1 VAALFDSH
9 CHLYAEQFHEDL
21 NTVIDRAIER
31 NVKQIL
37 LPGENFST
45 SLQALQLCA
54 NRTNIE
60 FFVAA
65 GIHPH
70 YASSSKE
77 DFIHLNELFKH
88 GKVVA
93 IGEIGLDY
101 YWMRSEKEMQ
111 IEIFRKCLEL
121 ALELEKPIVMHNR
134 EATDDFLLIL
144 NEWVEQIPAQTYL
157 KTHPGVLHSYNGD
170 PRIMDFALKN
180 HFYLG
185 ISGPITFKNA
195 MTLQA
200 AVKNIPITKL
210 LIETDSPYLAPH
222 PHRGQRNEP
231 ANVWFIAEKLAEII
245 EIPLEKVIEQTTA
258 NAMELFRTN

>member
-1 VAALFDSH
+1 
-9 CHLYAEQFHEDL
+9 
-21 NTVIDRAIER
+21 
-31 NVKQIL
+31 
-37 LPGENFST
+37 
-45 SLQALQLCA
+45 
-54 NRTNIE
+54 
-60 FFVAA
+60 
-65 GIHPH
+65 
-70 YASSSKE
+70 
-77 DFIHLNELFKH
+77 
-88 GKVVA
+88 
-93 IGEIGLDY
+93 
-101 YWMRSEKEMQ
+101 
-111 IEIFRKCLEL
+111 
-121 ALELEKPIVMHNR
+121 
-134 EATDDFLLIL
+134 
-144 NEWVEQIPAQTYL
+144 
-157 KTHPGVLHSYNGD
+157 
-170 PRIMDFALKN
+170 MDFALKN